1 MIKTSLRKH
10 LLGEIDKFLQAEG
23 FISDELTQKGIL
35 ALISFVSEYYEE
47 GKRLYPEIVLTN
59 DIDIFKTIPSR
70 RIPIQSEPL
79 KESSF
84 RQAVKLC
91 APLSSDGWVIYLEIT
106 GEKINFG
113 MLSTEMTDTS
123 LSLKKQT
130 SSKDTFP
137 QDSTFLHICCIG
149 EKVVNLSGLKGTL
162 QVSLDLGDDGYAADN
177 SIEQLSKIIASDC
190 EEDKQGKISVYIE
203 KLIDNTLKAGH
214 GNLIGVVKD
223 DATAINSVKNELSD
237 GVYLDNPIDL
247 SQLVII
253 TESEKTSINSRHL
266 RAYSS
271 IASAMMNHDGITLIS
286 TAGRILGYH
295 LFIKDRKADVE
306 VVGGARSRAFES
318 MKTLGLKAC
327 FYKSQD
333 GNIKLHV
340 NE

>member
-1 MIKTSLRKH
+1 MVKTSLRQH
-10 LLGEIDKFLQAEG
+10 LLEEIDKFLQAEG
-23 FISDELTQKGIL
+23 FISDELTQRGVL

-47 GKRLYPEIVLTN
+47 GKRLYPEVVLTN
-59 DIDIFKTIPSR
+59 NMDIFKTIPSR
-70 RIPIQSEPL
+70 KIPIQSVPL

-84 RQAVKLC
+84 RHAVKLC
-91 APLSSDGWVIYLEIT
+91 APLSSDGWVIYMEIT
-106 GEKINFG
+106 AGTVNFG

-130 SSKDTFP
+130 SSNDTFP
-137 QDSTFLHICCIG
+137 ADSTFLHICCIG
-149 EKVVNLSGLKGTL
+149 EKVVNLKGLKGTL
-162 QVSLDLGDDGYAADN
+162 QVSLDLGDDGYVADN
-177 SIEQLSKIIASDC
+177 SIEELSKIIASDC
-190 EEDKQGKISVYIE
+190 IEEKQGKISVYIE

-223 DATAINSVKNELSD
+223 DPASISSIKEELSD
-237 GVYLDNPIDL
+237 GVYLDAPIDL
-247 SQLVII
+247 SQLVAI
-253 TESEKTSINSRHL
+253 TESDKTSISSRHL

-286 TAGRILGYH
+286 TAGRVLGYH
-295 LFIKDRKADVE
+295 LFIKDRKADAE